1 MEHEQVHQF
10 GGYLKQLREERKLSI
25 RGLARKAELDSG
37 ALTRLESGKR
47 APAPRTLKAL
57 SAALEVPLAD
67 LFTMA
72 GFTTPHDLPT
82 VSTYFHARYGHLP
95 DDVLAAMNDY
105 CERIISEHGF
115 DPDGPVA
122 LEDETKEP
130 SNR

>member
-1 MEHEQVHQF
+1 MEHEQANQF
-10 GGYLKQLREERKLSI
+10 GGYLKHLREERRFSI
-25 RGLARKAELDSG
+25 RELARKAELDSG
-37 ALTRLESGKR
+37 ALTRLESNKT

-57 SAALEVPLAD
+57 SAALDVPLAD
-67 LFTMA
+67 LFAMA

-82 VSTYFHARYGHLP
+82 MNTYFHARYGHLP
-95 DDVLAAMNDY
+95 EDVLASMNDY
-105 CERIISEHGF
+105 CERIISVHGF

>member
-1 MEHEQVHQF
+1 MEHKQANQF
-10 GGYLKQLREERKLSI
+10 GGYLKHLREERKLSI
-25 RGLARKAELDSG
+25 RGLARKADLDSG
-37 ALTRLESGKR
+37 ALTRLENGKR

-57 SAALEVPLAD
+57 ATALGVPLAD
-67 LFTMA
+67 LFAMA

-82 VSTYFHARYGHLP
+82 VNTYFHTRYGHLP
-95 DDVLAAMNDY
+95 DDVLSSMNDY

-122 LEDETKEP
+122 LEDETNEP